1 MFIALVYI
9 YIHTYTY
16 TYTYIHIFTSTYTQ
30 KPFKTKSAPEQQM
43 ISFFQPVALCSLMI
57 GVKKRNDYFGFTNSF
72 LPRLKAFLC
81 FTKPISFPGRSFVSW
96 ARVELESPP
105 FCSLTAEFIHAKT
118 MIFDNNKGENRWYL
132 LEKIST
138 YLKCFTR
145 YIAICNYLIDEILSP
160 FYGRYGC

>member
-1 MFIALVYI
+1 MFIALVI
-9 YIHTYTY
+9 YKY
-16 TYTYIHIFTSTYTQ
+16 IFTSTYTQ

-72 LPRLKAFLC
+72 LPRLKAFLF

-105 FCSLTAEFIHAKT
+105 FCSLTAEFMLS
-118 MIFDNNKGENRWYL
+118 MIFDNNKGENR
-132 LEKIST
+132 
-138 YLKCFTR
+138 
-145 YIAICNYLIDEILSP
+145 
-160 FYGRYGC
+160 